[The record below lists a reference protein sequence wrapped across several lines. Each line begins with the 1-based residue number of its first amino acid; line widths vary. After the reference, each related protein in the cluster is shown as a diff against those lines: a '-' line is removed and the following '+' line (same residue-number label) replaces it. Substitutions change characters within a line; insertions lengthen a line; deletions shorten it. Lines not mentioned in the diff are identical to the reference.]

1 MDLSR
6 RAIILIY
13 GRAFSFFLSQLI
25 PKFLSRLLL
34 KEDYGSYQ
42 QLIVIY
48 TIVQFYLL
56 GMPQSLLYYFPRRE
70 AEEHPLLI
78 RQTWTILLLS
88 SLAVAFLFGWV
99 PK

>member
-13 GRAFSFFLSQLI
+13 GRAFSFFLSLLI
-25 PKFLSRLLL
+25 PIVLSRLLL

-48 TIVQFYLL
+48 TIVQAVLLL
-56 GMPQSLLYYFPRRE
+56 GMPQSFLYYYPRREPDARSFFPRRE
-70 AEEHPLLI
+70 LQAP
-78 RQTWTILLLS
+78 
-88 SLAVAFLFGWV
+88 
-99 PK
+99 